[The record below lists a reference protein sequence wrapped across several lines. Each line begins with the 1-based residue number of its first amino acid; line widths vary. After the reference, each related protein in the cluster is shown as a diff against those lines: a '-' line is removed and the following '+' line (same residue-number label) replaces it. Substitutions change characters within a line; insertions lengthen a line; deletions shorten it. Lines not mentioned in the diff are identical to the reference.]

1 MINMKK
7 VTGIILAAF
16 FLSLSGFA
24 QVKEKRDLDN
34 FSSVAFGVSGEVFI
48 TQGSQFSVILEGDQD
63 LLDEITT
70 KVLNGKLLISK
81 PDWRRAKNMKLTA
94 YITMPEIEGLSMS
107 GSGRLENEGALN
119 CDKLDISVSGSGSIR
134 LSKLT
139 ADEVNISVSGSGSVF
154 AEGPGADI
162 TDIGISG
169 SGSVSAESFKLSEAD
184 VSISGSGRCKIWVED
199 ALVARISG
207 SGSLYY
213 KGDPNIDAK
222 SSGSGRVKSF

>member
-7 VTGIILAAF
+7 VTGSVLAILF
-16 FLSLSGFA
+16 ISLSGFA

-34 FSSVAFGVSGEVFI
+34 FSSVSAGVSGEIFI
-48 TQGSQFSVILEGDQD
+48 TQGSQYSVTLEGDQD

-70 KVLNGKLLISK
+70 KVLNGKLLIRK
-81 PDWRRAKNMKLTA
+81 PDWRKARNKKLTV
-94 YITMPEIEGLSMS
+94 YITMPEVEGLSMS
-107 GSGRLENEGALN
+107 GSGHLKNKGILN
-119 CDKLDISVSGSGSIR
+119 CDNLNISVSGSGSIR
-134 LSKLT
+134 LKDLT
-139 ADEVNISVSGSGSVF
+139 ADEVDISISGSGSVL

-169 SGSVSAESFKLSEAD
+169 SGSVTAENFKLSEAD
-184 VSISGSGRCKIWVED
+184 VTISGSGRCKIWVED